1 MSEFEVSLSL
11 IVLFSLFA
19 NTAIALY
26 GVFSKP
32 NLVKKLISMTIL
44 SDTANAFAIV
54 IGYRAWHTP
63 QESPVPP
70 VLTNIS
76 GGYAAVQELAQRSV
90 DPLPQALVLTAVVIG
105 LAVTIFLAS
114 IILHYHRTHG
124 TVEMVVS
131 G

>member
-1 MSEFEVSLSL
+1 MSGFESSLSL
-11 IVLFSLFA
+11 VVLFSLFA

-44 SDTANAFAIV
+44 SDTANAFAILV
-54 IGYRAWHTP
+54 GYREWP
-63 QESPVPP
+63 SPSESPAPP

-76 GGYAAVQELAQRSV
+76 GGYAAVQELARKSV